1 LLLAGGLVV
10 AAGCGRK
17 QDETASD
24 VARAGKAVA
33 HAVRDMA
40 RQAAKDAAEDA
51 AEKAK
56 AATEKFQEAVAP
68 HLKPGTWNLKPLLS

>member
-40 RQAAKDAAEDA
+40 RQAAEAAKDA